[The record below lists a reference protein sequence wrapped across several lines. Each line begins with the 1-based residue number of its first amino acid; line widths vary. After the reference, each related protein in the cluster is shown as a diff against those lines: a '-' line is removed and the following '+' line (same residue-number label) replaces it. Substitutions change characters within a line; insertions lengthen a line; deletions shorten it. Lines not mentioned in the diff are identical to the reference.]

1 MNSIMKTEL
10 SNITHKLSLVTGIFL
25 VLFCRAGF
33 AQVEEQSMRYA
44 LSDEGVYL
52 YHLEQVPL
60 GVGFHIYKK
69 EEGQDEFEKLNE
81 GPVQGVFYPDEL
93 LSFLGETYWEVED
106 ALETTSERDTFFS
119 LRSNSILGSLYTFVY
134 PEVAEALG
142 RLYIDPT
149 TKPGDN
155 VTYKIEFVND
165 LGRPTGKVLEET
177 FTIEPVEPPQPQ
189 NIELSNDGY
198 AMEIKW
204 TYPPMENE
212 DDKIIRFEI
221 YESDPGNNELNLIN
235 EQMILRDDLKT
246 DYLHFFSVSRLGVE
260 KEYLVAP
267 VSITGERTS
276 VSELISYTVVDNI
289 PPKAIEGVRAER
301 VEEAVEVTWPMSPET
316 DLAGYKIYRT
326 IDPTLGVDLLQEE
339 LIDPDQ
345 TVFIDTTAAEGEAY
359 LYQITAVDEAGN
371 EGKLSGPSLMT
382 IEDRTPPPAPQS
394 LDAEFLED
402 GNVRVFWNPGEM
414 APDFSRFLVYRR
426 SISPTDST
434 IYDLISDDNFRDTEF
449 LDDGVS
455 DLGFQE
461 GMFYEYGVS
470 VADSSRNFSEIITVR
485 LQVPDRTPPN
495 APASVFVENMDGN
508 RVVINWPNSSSGDV
522 VTYLLFREQRD
533 GGRILLDST
542 AVTDRSFRD
551 ETVEVGNEYRYGIS
565 AVDSLRNESEPT
577 FSRYL
582 FVKKNDPISS
592 VRNIRIVQRNE
603 SAELYWEPVSSQHL
617 VGYMVYRS
625 DISTGIYEPVNSEPI
640 IETIFPLE
648 DQEPGYWYRVRAL
661 DVSGNESR
669 ASEPVRYTG
678 Q

>member
-449 LDDGVS
+449 FDDGVS

-485 LQVPDRTPPN
+485 LQIPDRTSPN
-495 APASVFVENMDGN
+495 APTSVFVENMDGN
-508 RVVINWPNSSSGDV
+508 RVDINWPNSSSGDV

-582 FVKKNDPISS
+582 FVKKNDPISR
-592 VRNIRIVQRNE
+592 VRNVRIVQRNE
-603 SAELYWEPVSSQHL
+603 SPELYWEPVSSQHL

>member
-1 MNSIMKTEL
+1 
-10 SNITHKLSLVTGIFL
+10 
-25 VLFCRAGF
+25 
-33 AQVEEQSMRYA
+33 
-44 LSDEGVYL
+44 
-52 YHLEQVPL
+52 
-60 GVGFHIYKK
+60 
-69 EEGQDEFEKLNE
+69 
-81 GPVQGVFYPDEL
+81 
-93 LSFLGETYWEVED
+93 
-106 ALETTSERDTFFS
+106 
-119 LRSNSILGSLYTFVY
+119 
-134 PEVAEALG
+134 
-142 RLYIDPT
+142 
-149 TKPGDN
+149 
-155 VTYKIEFVND
+155 
-165 LGRPTGKVLEET
+165 
-177 FTIEPVEPPQPQ
+177 
-189 NIELSNDGY
+189 
-198 AMEIKW
+198 
-204 TYPPMENE
+204 
-212 DDKIIRFEI
+212 
-221 YESDPGNNELNLIN
+221 
-235 EQMILRDDLKT
+235 
-246 DYLHFFSVSRLGVE
+246 
-260 KEYLVAP
+260 
-267 VSITGERTS
+267 
-276 VSELISYTVVDNI
+276 
-289 PPKAIEGVRAER
+289 
-301 VEEAVEVTWPMSPET
+301 
-316 DLAGYKIYRT
+316 
-326 IDPTLGVDLLQEE
+326 
-339 LIDPDQ
+339 
-345 TVFIDTTAAEGEAY
+345 
-359 LYQITAVDEAGN
+359 
-371 EGKLSGPSLMT
+371 MT

-449 LDDGVS
+449 FDDGVS